1 MTGTPEDDPVADA
14 ALARIPGRALEPPV
28 KPTPGKLRALG
39 REHLWVRVG
48 VGALDRFTSARSPVM
63 AAGTAYY
70 GFLAMFSLLAFA
82 YGVASLLN
90 ADEIARWLTD
100 TLEESLPGLIGEGGI
115 DPDTLSR
122 VGRTTSVLGLLVLLV
137 SGTAVVGA
145 ARDSLHR
152 IYGVP
157 RSGRNPL
164 VQRAQMLG
172 WLALLGPLVLVS
184 YSVSTGVTAFG
195 QDLLDTL
202 GIDGSATRWLLLATV
217 AVATF
222 LLDLGISAL
231 MLARL
236 GGVEPPRPAVL
247 PGAVVTALVVTTF
260 KVLAAGIIGWSVD
273 RPQYGSFAV
282 PVTLLFVLWFQ
293 AMGLYAG
300 GCVTAARAM
309 AAAPRPEPAA
319 A

>member
-1 MTGTPEDDPVADA
+1 M
-14 ALARIPGRALEPPV
+14 
-28 KPTPGKLRALG
+28 
-39 REHLWVRVG
+39 RVG
-48 VGALDRFTSARSPVM
+48 VGAADRFTHSRSPVM

-70 GFLAMFSLLAFA
+70 GFLAMFSLLAFT
-82 YGVASLLN
+82 YGVAALLN
-90 ADEIARWLTD
+90 ADGIAEWLTD

-115 DPDTLSR
+115 DPDTLAR
-122 VGRTTSVLGLLVLLV
+122 VGRTTSVLGLVVLLV

-152 IYGVP
+152 VYGAP
-157 RSGRNPL
+157 PSGHNPV
-164 VQRAQMLG
+164 VQRAQLLG

-184 YSVSTGVTAFG
+184 YSMSTGVTAFG
-195 QDLLDTL
+195 RDLLDAL
-202 GIDGSATRWLLLATV
+202 DIDGSATRWLLLA
-217 AVATF
+217 AVTAATF

-236 GGVEPPRPAVL
+236 GGVEPPKRSIL
-247 PGAVVTALVVTTF
+247 PGAVLTALVVTTF
-260 KVLAAGIIGWSVD
+260 KVLAASIIGWSVD

-300 GCVTAARAM
+300 GCLTAARAVV
-309 AAAPRPEPAA
+309 AAPEPAPA
-319 A
+319 AA

>member
-1 MTGTPEDDPVADA
+1 MTGHPGTAPGEAAAAHRSVEGGSEADPLDPPAGDA
-14 ALARIPGRALEPPV
+14 ALARIPGRALDPPV
-28 KPTPGKLRALG
+28 KPKPAKVLALG
-39 REHLWVRVG
+39 RENLWVRVG
-48 VGALDRFTSARSPVM
+48 LGAVDRFTHSRSPVM

-70 GFLAMFSLLAFA
+70 GFLAMFSLLAFT

-90 ADEIARWLTD
+90 ADGIARWLTD
-100 TLEESLPGLIGEGGI
+100 TLEESLPGLIGKGGI
-115 DPDTLSR
+115 DPDTLAR
-122 VGRTTSVLGLLVLLV
+122 VGRTTSVLGLVVLLV

-152 IYGVP
+152 IYGAP
-157 RSGRNPL
+157 PSGHNPL
-164 VQRAQMLG
+164 VQRAQLLG

-184 YSVSTGVTAFG
+184 YSMSTAVTAFG
-195 QDLLDTL
+195 RDLLDAL
-202 GIDGSATRWLLLATV
+202 GIDGSATRWLLLAAV

-260 KVLAAGIIGWSVD
+260 KVL
-273 RPQYGSFAV
+273 
-282 PVTLLFVLWFQ
+282 FVLWFQ

-309 AAAPRPEPAA
+309 VAAPRPAPAA